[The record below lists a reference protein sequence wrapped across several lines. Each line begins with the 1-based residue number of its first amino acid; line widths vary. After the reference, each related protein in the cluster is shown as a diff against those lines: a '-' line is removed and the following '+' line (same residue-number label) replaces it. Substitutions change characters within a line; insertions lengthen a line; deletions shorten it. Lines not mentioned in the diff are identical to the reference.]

1 MYILMPW
8 LLWGRW
14 HFKDCVANTSVTA
27 TCSSFLSYF
36 RSRDNGKINQ
46 ILLTKWIMHIY
57 AYLWGSNPIK
67 HAVSLGS
74 YFKYVTTTKKSCIS
88 PNYAT
93 FISTETKHSRRYPAE
108 KWHLANLIMS
118 VVVYYKTSSVTLL
131 DNELVIS
138 SITTPEWSL

>member
-1 MYILMPW
+1 MGKSTKSY
-8 LLWGRW
+8 
-14 HFKDCVANTSVTA
+14 S
-27 TCSSFLSYF
+27 LSESCIF
-36 RSRDNGKINQ
+36 
-46 ILLTKWIMHIY
+46 MHIY
-57 AYLWGSNPIK
+57 EGVIQLNMQSRSAPILNM
-67 HAVSLGS
+67 SQRQ
-74 YFKYVTTTKKSCIS
+74 KKSCIS